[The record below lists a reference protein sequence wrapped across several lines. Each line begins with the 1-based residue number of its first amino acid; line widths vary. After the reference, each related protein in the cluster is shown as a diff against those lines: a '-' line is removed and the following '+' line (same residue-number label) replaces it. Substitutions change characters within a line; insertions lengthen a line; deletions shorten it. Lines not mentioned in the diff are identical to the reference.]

1 MTDIDLSKVLTKEA
15 VTLNHEPFASK
26 EEMFDF
32 MSKKFLDAGIITDQQ
47 AYIRALEEREEM
59 GPTYMGNYI
68 GLPHGR
74 CDEVVLS
81 GIGFCRCK
89 EPFIYQSCGE
99 TGEVKY
105 VFMLAIPGTQ
115 SGEQYMG
122 VLATLATL
130 LAKEKF
136 VDHLDEVGSYE
147 ELMDLVKI
155 CSEE

>member
-1 MTDIDLSKVLTKEA
+1 MEA
-15 VTLNHEPFASK
+15 DSLKADNKKIWIRGQFVEVT
-26 EEMFDF
+26 
-32 MSKKFLDAGIITDQQ
+32 
-47 AYIRALEEREEM
+47 
-59 GPTYMGNYI
+59 
-68 GLPHGR
+68 
-74 CDEVVLS
+74 DEVVLS

>member
-47 AYIRALEEREEM
+47 A
-59 GPTYMGNYI
+59 YI

-115 SGEQYMG
+115 SGEQYMR

>member
-47 AYIRALEEREEM
+47 A
-59 GPTYMGNYI
+59 TYMGNYI

-115 SGEQYMG
+115 SGEQYMR

>member
-74 CDEVVLS
+74 S
-81 GIGFCRCK
+81 
-89 EPFIYQSCGE
+89 
-99 TGEVKY
+99 GEVM
-105 VFMLAIPGTQ
+105 F
-115 SGEQYMG
+115 
-122 VLATLATL
+122 
-130 LAKEKF
+130 
-136 VDHLDEVGSYE
+136 
-147 ELMDLVKI
+147 
-155 CSEE
+155 